1 MWFIWL
7 CGFIAMDQLTSKKNV
22 FYSNVS
28 SRKPVI
34 IKKENIGSLIRS
46 PRSETKQVNKN

>member
-34 IKKENIGSLIRS
+34 IKKENIGSLIIRN
-46 PRSETKQVNKN
+46 ETKQVNKN